1 MKTVD
6 PQCLSLL
13 SRGKSWPISKAKP
26 LKGKGLGGLEV
37 QTTPS
42 IKNNTFQAPSP
53 PKVFPQVERY
63 PDI

>member
-6 PQCLSLL
+6 PYSLSLL

-26 LKGKGLGGLEV
+26 LKDKGLGGLKV
-37 QTTPS
+37 QTAPLHQNNPS
-42 IKNNTFQAPSP
+42 QAPSP